1 MLHSDDDDDDI
12 EDRDEVSSDIVNEEC
27 DMQEDDN
34 LQEEATESS
43 EFFGTPFYNWVL
55 L

>member
-1 MLHSDDDDDDI
+1 
-12 EDRDEVSSDIVNEEC
+12 
-27 DMQEDDN
+27 MQEDDN

-43 EFFGTPFYNWVL
+43 EIFGTPFYNWVL